1 MRYVDES
8 NRKTNP
14 SELILKLKTENVA
27 VLSPPLMEYLVVLDE
42 NTTDGGTKAESVKTS
57 RDDDRDLSR
66 DGSAAVDSTV
76 TKWGP

>member
-1 MRYVDES
+1 M
-8 NRKTNP
+8 
-14 SELILKLKTENVA
+14 A